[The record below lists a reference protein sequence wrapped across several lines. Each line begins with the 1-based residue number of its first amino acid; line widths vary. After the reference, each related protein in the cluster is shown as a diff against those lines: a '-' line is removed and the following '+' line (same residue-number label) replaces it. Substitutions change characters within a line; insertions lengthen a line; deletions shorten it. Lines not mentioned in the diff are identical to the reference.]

1 MAGFS
6 LQDLLDEIGE
16 QPARRKP
23 VPPQSSTSSD
33 MRLTARSTLNAARPK
48 LSGPIPV
55 PPLRDDAKR
64 TLVSGLLAALGQAVT
79 AREPNSLGSALG
91 RFAGQ
96 LAQNQAAQQYTDN
109 LGTGRPDPISARLL
123 TPEQVQAIR
132 SERENALYK
141 QAVMAQMVASS
152 ARKDAETMRPVV
164 EEKDRP
170 LIERVVLPNGPDG
183 KAYPNGFQYYV
194 DKVTKE
200 KTPIGPVVKSPT
212 APKSEKK
219 ETVRV
224 VGSGMTS
231 TIQGLLALE
240 FLPEVIAIIKRMPNA
255 NLNEQLNA
263 LKDPLTRNY
272 RPDAIFALLPP
283 ESQRKWIKGQA
294 EYAAA
299 YQKSGEVLSTQ
310 VKRMAG
316 GSEDASPEVAEANGA
331 LNKAG
336 IAPDRDRVAAT
347 MLIQKLNKIDPQNPI
362 EITDETID
370 KVWQNPN
377 LQNELRKIL
386 RSLK

>member
-6 LQDLLDEIGE
+6 LQDLLDEIGD
-16 QPARRKP
+16 QPARRRP
-23 VPPQSSTSSD
+23 VPPQSGVSSD
-33 MRLTARSTLNAARPK
+33 IRLATRSTLNTAMPK
-48 LSGPIPV
+48 LSGPVSV
-55 PPLRDDAKR
+55 PPLRDDSKR
-64 TLVSGLLAALGQAVT
+64 TLISGLLAALGQAVT

-109 LGTGRPDPISARLL
+109 LGTGRPDPISSKLL
-123 TPEQVQAIR
+123 TPEQLQAIR
-132 SERENALYK
+132 GERENTLYK
-141 QAVMAQMVASS
+141 QAVMAQMLASS
-152 ARKDAETMRPVV
+152 ARKDAEAARPIA

-170 LIERVVLPNGPDG
+170 LIERVVLPTGPDG
-183 KAYPNGFQYYV
+183 KTYPNGFQYYV

-212 APKSEKK
+212 IAKAEKK
-219 ETVRV
+219 ETIRV

-231 TIQGLLALE
+231 TIQGLLAQE
-240 FLPEVIAIIKRMPNA
+240 FLPEAIKIIEQMPNTD
-255 NLNEQLNA
+255 LNEQLNA
-263 LKDPLTRNY
+263 LKDPLTRSY

-283 ESQRKWIKGQA
+283 ESQRRWIKGQA
-294 EYAAA
+294 EYATA

-310 VKRMAG
+310 VKRMGG
-316 GSEDASPEVAEANGA
+316 GSENESSEVVKANGA

-336 IAPDRDRVAAT
+336 IPPDRDKVAAT
-347 MLIQKLNKIDPQNPI
+347 MLIQKLNELDPQNSI